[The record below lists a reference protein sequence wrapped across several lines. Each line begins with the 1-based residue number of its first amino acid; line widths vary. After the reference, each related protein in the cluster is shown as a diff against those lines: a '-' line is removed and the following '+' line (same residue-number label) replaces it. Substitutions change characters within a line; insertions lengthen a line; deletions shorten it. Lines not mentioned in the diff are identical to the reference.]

1 MLWHRGKVSDCSRYK
16 YINKGVYKYISKSC
30 TKTKTCGKVCTY
42 VWKYLWKACTAH
54 TRMQASLWF
63 FTWRG
68 TIHLLWHRGE
78 RSDCSRCHLCNWW
91 LPIRKQKHP
100 RWFCKYKYKYKYRVN
115 MTMTADPK
123 MVAWC
128 WFINQ
133 EQDRKCGIVVC
144 DAVLCEWR

>member
-1 MLWHRGKVSDCSRYK
+1 MLWHRGEVSDCSRYK

-100 RWFCKYKYKYKYRVN
+100 RWFCKYKYNHKYRVN